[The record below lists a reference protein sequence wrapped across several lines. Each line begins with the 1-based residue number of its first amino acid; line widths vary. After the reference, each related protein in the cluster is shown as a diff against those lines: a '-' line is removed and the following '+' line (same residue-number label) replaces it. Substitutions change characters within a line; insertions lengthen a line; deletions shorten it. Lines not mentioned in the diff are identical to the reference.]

1 MVSGR
6 QPAAPIGSHSRDQRE
21 SEDLTM
27 IMVPGVVCSF
37 LVWCSGFAPLHFCHA
52 VSPEPRHLQLCLH
65 LQPFSKAGLCF
76 AHLVSARLP
85 GEVSTRAESCAGTTS
100 VSQLRHSRSPA
111 DTEPPLRG
119 QSPGGQGSESRCTSA
134 CHSTVICIHLHQS
147 PYPPH
152 PTPIST
158 SRKTTYLTSNSKSV
172 VSKVPTPSHPFQ
184 VGFEDPGVHGP
195 VLGLLGR

>member
-76 AHLVSARLP
+76 THLVSARLP

-100 VSQLRHSRSPA
+100 SVPASPLKIPSRHRAPTQRA
-111 DTEPPLRG
+111 EPRG
-119 QSPGGQGSESRCTSA
+119 PG
-134 CHSTVICIHLHQS
+134 
-147 PYPPH
+147 
-152 PTPIST
+152 
-158 SRKTTYLTSNSKSV
+158 
-172 VSKVPTPSHPFQ
+172 F
-184 VGFEDPGVHGP
+184 
-195 VLGLLGR
+195 

>member
-1 MVSGR
+1 MPPSTSAMLCPQNPGISSSAYISSLSPR
-6 QPAAPIGSHSRDQRE
+6 Q
-21 SEDLTM
+21 
-27 IMVPGVVCSF
+27 
-37 LVWCSGFAPLHFCHA
+37 
-52 VSPEPRHLQLCLH
+52 
-65 LQPFSKAGLCF
+65 
-76 AHLVSARLP
+76 VSALHTSCQPGCPGRFPPVLRAVQGPLP
-85 GEVSTRAESCAGTTS
+85 

-184 VGFEDPGVHGP
+184 VGFEDPGVHGT